1 MSSPLARLAKVPF
14 GWVESY
20 CRICSLLVG
29 LIKGV
34 MSSMWD
40 DACLFPLEMGRS
52 RKFMLLVELS
62 WVNLIVGWNWL
73 RYSVNLSSSAG
84 VSVQR
89 HRMSSMYVCISSRI
103 MALWGSLPGVFLLV
117 LP

>member
-20 CRICSLLVG
+20 CRHCGLLVG

-62 WVNLIVGWNWL
+62 WVNLILGWNWL
-73 RYSVNLSSSAG
+73 RYFVNLSSSAG

-89 HRMSSMYVCISSRI
+89 HRMSSTYVRMYLFQNNGFV
-103 MALWGSLPGVFLLV
+103 G
-117 LP
+117 